1 VARIKHTTGTNKK
14 AAEALLEKRDRLG
27 SASDPEA
34 APTLPLDRP
43 SRARI
48 RTRQKLIDAAHRV
61 IGLKGVESTTINEIT
76 EEADVGLGS
85 FYNYFTSK
93 DELVRVV
100 FADRV
105 EELGRIFDTISSSV
119 SDPALVVSHIQRLFL
134 EKVRLD
140 AGWGWFAIHAELALQ
155 LMDRAFNERARR
167 DLQRGVDQGRFTLEN
182 VDIAARLIMATL
194 LTLMRAI
201 LEDRAEP
208 QLIIESVALQLRMLG
223 VPGEEASRIVRQ
235 PLPDIAQSFLK

>member
-1 VARIKHTTGTNKK
+1 MIAR
-14 AAEALLEKRDRLG
+14 
-27 SASDPEA
+27 
-34 APTLPLDRP
+34 
-43 SRARI
+43 
-48 RTRQKLIDAAHRV
+48 
-61 IGLKGVESTTINEIT
+61 KGVDATTINEIT

-85 FYNYFTSK
+85 FYNHFSSK

-105 EELGRIFDTISSSV
+105 EELGRTFDIISNSV

-155 LMDRAFNERARR
+155 LMDRAFIERARR
-167 DLQRGVDQGRFTLEN
+167 DLQRGVDQGRFTLDN

-194 LTLMRAI
+194 LSLMRAM

-208 QLIIESVALQLRMLG
+208 RLIIESVALQLRMLG
-223 VPGEEASRIVRQ
+223 VPPEEARRIVCE
-235 PLPDIAQSFLK
+235 PLPDIAHPILA